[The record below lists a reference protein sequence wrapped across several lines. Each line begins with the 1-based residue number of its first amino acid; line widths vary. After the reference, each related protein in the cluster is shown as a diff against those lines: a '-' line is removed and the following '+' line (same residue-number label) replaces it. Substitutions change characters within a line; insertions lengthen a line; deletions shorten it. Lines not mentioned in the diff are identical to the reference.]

1 MLNVI
6 VLACG
11 TGVGLSPETLRL
23 LDVMNRSPEARVLVV
38 GIHRPRPDFANL
50 RIDMS
55 RLIQTL
61 RYERKATK
69 RSFEAPMPRFQ
80 QVGNRTNLR
89 GKIMGQQGRASVTRP
104 SGGRHSR

>member
-1 MLNVI
+1 VLNVI

-55 RLIQTL
+55 RYIHEL
-61 RYERKATK
+61 RYVRKLPKQKAETSPVP
-69 RSFEAPMPRFQ
+69 RCLDQNRIRGQRGRVSF
-80 QVGNRTNLR
+80 V
-89 GKIMGQQGRASVTRP
+89 RAN
-104 SGGRHSR
+104 GGRYSR